1 MNSVLKIIK
10 KKSETEDQKYLERN
24 RTIAKI
30 E

>member
-1 MNSVLKIIK
+1 MNSVLKIK